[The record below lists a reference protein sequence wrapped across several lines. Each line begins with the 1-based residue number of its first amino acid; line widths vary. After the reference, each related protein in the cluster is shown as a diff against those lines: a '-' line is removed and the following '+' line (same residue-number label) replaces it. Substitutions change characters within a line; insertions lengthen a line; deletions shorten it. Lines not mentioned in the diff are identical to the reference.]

1 MLLAL
6 IPARGGS
13 KSIKKKNLAL
23 LGDKPLLYYTI
34 KAAKE
39 SECIQEIVV
48 SSEDEEILEYAKSQ
62 GVSIL
67 KRPKELAQDTSRSNE
82 VVEHCLKHYPNY
94 EEFILL
100 QATSPFRRAE
110 HVEQAYEKFKKEDS
124 QALISV
130 CTYEKTILKAF
141 VLNERGCLKGICN
154 DSFPFMPRQELPEV
168 FMANGAIYL
177 GKVKNFLKNPT
188 FLAEQTSYF
197 LMDTLSS
204 LDIDEPSDL
213 QKANEILKEQKWR

>member
-1 MLLAL
+1 MLLAI

-39 SECIQEIVV
+39 SKCIQEIIV
-48 SSEDEEILEYAKSQ
+48 SSEDEEILEYANNQ

-67 KRPKELAQDTSRSNE
+67 KRPKELAQDTSRSDE
-82 VVEHCLKHYPNY
+82 VVEYCLKHYPNY
-94 EEFILL
+94 EEFVLL
-100 QATSPFRRAE
+100 QPTSPFREAA
-110 HVEQAYEKFKKEDS
+110 HIEQAYRKFQEENAQS
-124 QALISV
+124 LISV

-141 VLNERGCLKGICN
+141 ILNEKGYLKGICN

-177 GKVKNFLKNPT
+177 GKTKDFLKNLT
-188 FLAEQTSYF
+188 FLAKQTSYF
-197 LMDTLSS
+197 LMDTQSS

-213 QKANEILKEQKWR
+213 KRANEILKEKK